1 MRLHVKADDGFTLVE
16 LLVSMAL
23 LALMAIYAI
32 QAFSTLRN
40 MSRVEADMAA
50 QMEVDAVARHLRREL
65 EETSAVFLPDGSAR
79 PKLLF
84 VGKSTTLI
92 YVATSNGEREV
103 GGHYL
108 VSLALDGDGTLK
120 SRRQLIQAKI
130 SEQVNEVVLL
140 RGVQAIHFSYHD
152 HENSQQ
158 VLLEWNADNQ
168 LPIAIEISVT
178 FANQDKRYWPETLIK
193 LQNVN

>member
-1 MRLHVKADDGFTLVE
+1 MRLHAKADDGFTLVE

-23 LALMAIYAI
+23 LSLMAIYAI

-50 QMEVDAVARHLRREL
+50 QMEVDAVARHLRGEL
-65 EETSAVFLPDGSAR
+65 EETSAVFLPDGSVR

-84 VGKSTTLI
+84 VGKSTTLT

-103 GGHYL
+103 GGPYL

-120 SRRQLIQAKI
+120 SRRQLIQTKI
-130 SEQVNEVVLL
+130 SEQVNEVILL
-140 RGVQAIHFSYHD
+140 RGVQSIHFSYRASK
-152 HENSQQ
+152 NPPQ
-158 VLLEWNADNQ
+158 VLPEWNADNR
-168 LPIAIEISVT
+168 LPIAIEISVA
-178 FANQDKRYWPETLIK
+178 FANQDKRHWPETLIR